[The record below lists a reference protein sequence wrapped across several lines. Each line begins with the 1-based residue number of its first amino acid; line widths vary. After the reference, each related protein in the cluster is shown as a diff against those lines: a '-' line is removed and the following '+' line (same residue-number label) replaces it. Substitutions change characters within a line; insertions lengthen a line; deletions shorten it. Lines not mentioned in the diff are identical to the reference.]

1 MMKPNRAASPRGT
14 NVAKM
19 VVMGQGGIT
28 APEQTLDL
36 SSLDNVCET
45 APEGTFNVAE
55 AVEVKSDEPVT
66 PPTPP
71 AEPQAAQDKEPA
83 TVPAPD
89 ADPDGIDDPQFKGKS
104 RKELYESYKNLQA
117 LNGRMSNEVG
127 DYRKFFDQFITNQA
141 NNKQPQAQAQT
152 APNQPT
158 PAKNDGELLELM
170 LGDPEAFV
178 EKVEQRLI
186 GKLQSVGTQ
195 AEVQKVYQQ
204 NQDLMASDEF
214 KTWAL
219 ENVDLSIR
227 QLADRD
233 PKTCNFIF
241 NSYRALSGK
250 QAPAEAKPPQPA
262 PRNVV
267 VSAAASGTGTPTK
280 APPKTWTRREVRE
293 LYANNPAEYRRR
305 EAEITAAYQAGLVLD
320 K

>member
-1 MMKPNRAASPRGT
+1 MMKPNRAASPKGT

-19 VVMGQGGIT
+19 VVMGQGGVN
-28 APEQTLDL
+28 APEQTLDF
-36 SSLDNVCET
+36 STLDNVCET
-45 APEGTFNVAE
+45 APEGTFNIAE
-55 AVEVKSDEPVT
+55 AVEVKSDEPMPVPAAPVEETSVT
-66 PPTPP
+66 DKAPESAQTPTP
-71 AEPQAAQDKEPA
+71 E
-83 TVPAPD
+83 V
-89 ADPDGIDDPQFKGKS
+89 DPDGIEDPQFKGKS
-104 RKELYESYKNLQA
+104 RKELVESYKHLQA

-127 DYRKFFDQFITNQA
+127 DYRKFFDQFILNQA
-141 NNKQPQAQAQT
+141 NNKSQPAQA
-152 APNQPT
+152 APVQPA
-158 PAKNDGELLELM
+158 PAKDDGKLLELM

-178 EKVEQRLI
+178 DTVEKRLM
-186 GKLQSVGTQ
+186 GKLQSVGVQ
-195 AEVQKVYQQ
+195 AEVQKVYEK
-204 NQDLMASDEF
+204 NQDLMNSNEF

-219 ENVDLSIR
+219 ENVDFSIR

-250 QAPAEAKPPQPA
+250 QAPTEAKPPQPA

-280 APPKTWTRREVRE
+280 VPPKVWTRTEVRE
-293 LYANNPAEYRRR
+293 LYANNQAEYRRR